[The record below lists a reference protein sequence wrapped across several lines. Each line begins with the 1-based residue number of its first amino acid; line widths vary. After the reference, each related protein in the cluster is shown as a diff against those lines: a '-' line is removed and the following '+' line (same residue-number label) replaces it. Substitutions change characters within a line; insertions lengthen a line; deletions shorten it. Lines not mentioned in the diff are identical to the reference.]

1 MIFKKIFLLVLIQ
14 LVSTKDL
21 PTSRRI
27 SCTGGLQE
35 DGSFLE
41 SQKRCR
47 IPPADPYGRPCDV
60 QKYFTRFGKQI
71 PFTNQGGLWG
81 PSWKVSFELFINSYT
96 RGYIAPDGYAN
107 IFHITATGNE
117 CCSIGDRYPAFLTN
131 RNGFIHFAT
140 QIGDRGNA
148 FWDSPQLP
156 PRVWYGIE
164 AEQRFKNGK
173 WVVEVRAGRAG
184 ENPLPLRAEIEN
196 PKPRQYK
203 FVTVYTG
210 FRSAA
215 DARIRNLNF
224 GACNEPFH

>member
-1 MIFKKIFLLVLIQ
+1 MVASERVRKGAASLLLICMEDH
-14 LVSTKDL
+14 VMSRST
-21 PTSRRI
+21 
-27 SCTGGLQE
+27 
-35 DGSFLE
+35 
-41 SQKRCR
+41 SQ
-47 IPPADPYGRPCDV
+47 
-60 QKYFTRFGKQI
+60 F

-96 RGYIAPDGYAN
+96 RGHIAPDGYAN
-107 IFHITATGNE
+107 VFHITATGNE

-173 WVVEVRAGRAG
+173 VGKIKEYLF
-184 ENPLPLRAEIEN
+184 ENI
-196 PKPRQYK
+196 
-203 FVTVYTG
+203 F
-210 FRSAA
+210 
-215 DARIRNLNF
+215 NF
-224 GACNEPFH
+224 SI